1 MEPVTDTTQEILTDD
16 DRNDQNS
23 TTRGGNSEHVKMLL
37 LLLLGSVAAII
48 ALVSLKLDTPAW
60 EIEWFNEY
68 GIGANV
74 LNALDQLRNELA
86 VLGLVSLSCGLFL
99 VHSGRERRKQF
110 AANRNELA
118 PWMDGDDELI
128 ELDFTNDEDPDL
140 GIDILDSNVELSP
153 SVSISAKTGSGERT
167 GERFAPR
174 VARVGASSGFRG
186 RNDSAQLQIAT
197 DELTR
202 VKKELVNCR
211 QQLETAN
218 QAKSQFLANM
228 SHELRTPMNGIMGM
242 TDLLL
247 GGALSAREERFVN
260 SIAAS
265 SSSLLA
271 IINDLL
277 DFSKIESGILQLE
290 HGRFSVR
297 DCVEDVC
304 ASLASSAHSKNVE
317 LICYVD
323 SNVPAQMDGDPGRVR
338 QILHNLIAN
347 AIAFT
352 DEGEVVV
359 RLTRKQ
365 ERNGKSVYHCDVQDT
380 GVGISP
386 EMQIRL
392 FDSFTQAD
400 LSNTRGHGGLGMGLA
415 ITRELVSMMNG
426 DISFRS
432 RLGEGTRFSFTMEL
446 EDVAEGVGGP
456 MRRRS
461 LRGARV
467 LVVDDNETNR
477 TILYHQLSN
486 WGLVV
491 DTVESGKLALQAL
504 RKAHDAG
511 QSIDVLILDLHMPE
525 MDGIQLA
532 KEIQAEPD
540 FRHIQAIML
549 TSAILQLDGME
560 LRKLGIYKYVSKPA
574 RQSVL
579 HDSLASLMPHENSNR
594 LREVSEPL
602 VVPTKV
608 GARVLLVEDNPV
620 NQDVAMGMLEQ
631 LGCEVVLA
639 TNGKNAVDMS
649 NKEKYDIVLMDCQM
663 PTMDGYEATRRMKQ
677 DGSLNAPTPVVA
689 LTANAMAGDREKCLE
704 AGMDD
709 YVSKPVRTQVLSH
722 MIEKWVGLPGDGF
735 VAAEHSK
742 TPALESTGARED
754 DLHSRSLDTTPGLDA
769 LKVDKEPAP
778 APVSTASPDTLDES
792 NDGEQS
798 VSGSG
803 NGQVSETDSA
813 PSTGGLPA
821 SEPAADDVPSAV
833 AVSSANSSAAN
844 AAANAAAS
852 AVSAERVESDA
863 GTSVSAEGTGTEDEE
878 SAMASGSVINLK
890 AINTIRGLQRP
901 GKPDLLT
908 KVVGVYFDKTPEV
921 IDAMVAAMTEN
932 DHDAVAACAHSLKSS
947 SAYLGADSLSTRCR
961 KIEAAIKDGSV
972 DELAELVAGMRDE
985 YDLASAELG
994 GLIQAA

>member
-1 MEPVTDTTQEILTDD
+1 MEPVIDTTQELLTDD
-16 DRNDQNS
+16 DRGDQSIRARKNKP
-23 TTRGGNSEHVKMLL
+23 EHLKMLL
-37 LLLLGSVAAII
+37 LLLGCAAAII
-48 ALVSLKLDTPAW
+48 ALVSLKLQMPAW
-60 EIEWFNEY
+60 EIDWYVEG
-68 GIGANV
+68 GISVNV
-74 LNALDQLRNELA
+74 LNALDELRNELA

-99 VHSGRERRKQF
+99 LHAGRERRKRL
-110 AANRNELA
+110 AGARNELTS
-118 PWMDGDDELI
+118 WNDRGDEIID
-128 ELDFTNDEDPDL
+128 LDFTNDEESDF
-140 GIDILDSNVELSP
+140 GIDVIDSNDGLSAFATA
-153 SVSISAKTGSGERT
+153 SASANGAEQAAV
-167 GERFAPR
+167 RFAPGPLR
-174 VARVGASSGFRG
+174 VSSHARPRG
-186 RNDSAQLQIAT
+186 RNDGAQLQIAT

-265 SSSLLA
+265 SNSLLA

-352 DEGEVVV
+352 KEGEVVV
-359 RLTRKQ
+359 RLTRKL
-365 ERNGKSVYHCDVQDT
+365 ERKGKSVYHCDVQDT

-461 LRGARV
+461 LHGARV

-491 DTVESGKLALQAL
+491 ETVESGKLALQSL
-504 RKAHDAG
+504 RTAHDAG
-511 QSIDVLILDLHMPE
+511 QKIDVLILDLHMPE

-579 HDSLASLMPHENSNR
+579 HDSLASLMPHESGNR
-594 LREVSEPL
+594 MRDVPEPM
-602 VVPTKV
+602 VVPPSTV

-639 TNGKNAVDMS
+639 TNGKHAVDMS
-649 NKEKYDIVLMDCQM
+649 KMEKYDIVLMDCQM
-663 PTMDGYEATRRMKQ
+663 PTMDGYEATRRMKL

-689 LTANAMAGDREKCLE
+689 LTANAMDGDREKCLE

-722 MIEKWVGLPGDGF
+722 MIEKWVGLPSEKF
-735 VAAEHSK
+735 SATEHSK
-742 TPALESTGARED
+742 TPALQPTGDREI
-754 DLHSRSLDTTPGLDA
+754 DLHSSSLSMAPGLDT
-769 LKVDKEPAP
+769 LKQEQNPAQ
-778 APVSTASPDTLDES
+778 AEVSKASLDTLDEG
-792 NDGEQS
+792 NDDEQS
-798 VSGSG
+798 VAAEVAGP
-803 NGQVSETDSA
+803 VPETDSVQPVA
-813 PSTGGLPA
+813 DLPST
-821 SEPAADDVPSAV
+821 DV
-833 AVSSANSSAAN
+833 
-844 AAANAAAS
+844 AAAL
-852 AVSAERVESDA
+852 ED
-863 GTSVSAEGTGTEDEE
+863 TGTEDEE
-878 SAMASGSVINLK
+878 SATAPGSVINLK

-921 IDAMVAAMTEN
+921 IDAMVAAMTQN

-961 KIEAAIKDGSV
+961 KIEAAIKDGSQ
-972 DELAELVAGMRDE
+972 DELAELVAGMREE
-985 YDLASAELG
+985 YELASAELG
-994 GLIQAA
+994 GMIQAA

>member
-1 MEPVTDTTQEILTDD
+1 MEPVIDTTQELLTDGD
-16 DRNDQNS
+16 HSDQKIVA
-23 TTRGGNSEHVKMLL
+23 RKGNPEYFQMLL
-37 LLLLGSVAAII
+37 VLLGCAAAII
-48 ALVSLKLDTPAW
+48 VLVSLKLDTPGW
-60 EIEWFNEY
+60 EITWYDEN
-68 GIGANV
+68 GISANV
-74 LNALDQLRNELA
+74 LSALHQLHNELA
-86 VLGLVSLSCGLFL
+86 VLGLVGFSCGLFL
-99 VHSGRERRKQF
+99 LHSNLERRKQR
-110 AANRNELA
+110 AGSRNEIA
-118 PWMDGDDELI
+118 PWNNREDDLVEMDYR
-128 ELDFTNDEDPDL
+128 NDESADFGLDQ
-140 GIDILDSNVELSP
+140 LDS
-153 SVSISAKTGSGERT
+153 SAGLNTIAETGEQTDERDVRT
-167 GERFAPR
+167 G
-174 VARVGASSGFRG
+174 ARGDSYSGLRG
-186 RNDSAQLQIAT
+186 GNDKAQLQIAT

-265 SSSLLA
+265 SNSLLA

-304 ASLASSAHSKNVE
+304 ASLASTAHFKNIE

-323 SNVPAQMDGDPGRVR
+323 SNVPPQMDGDPGRVR
-338 QILHNLIAN
+338 QILQNLIAN

-352 DEGEVVV
+352 KEGEVVV
-359 RLTRKQ
+359 RLTRKH
-365 ERNGKSVYHCDVQDT
+365 EGKGKSVYHCDVQDT

-392 FDSFTQAD
+392 FDSFTQGD

-415 ITRELVSMMNG
+415 ITRQLVSMMNG

-446 EDVAEGVGGP
+446 ENVAEGVGGS

-461 LRGARV
+461 LHGARV

-477 TILYHQLSN
+477 TILFHQLSN

-491 DTVESGKLALQAL
+491 ETVESGELALQAL
-504 RKAHDAG
+504 RAAHDAE
-511 QSIDVLILDLHMPE
+511 QRIDVLILDLHMPE

-532 KEIQAEPD
+532 KKIQAEPD

-579 HDSLASLMPHENSNR
+579 HDSLASLMPHESGNR
-594 LREVSEPL
+594 MREAPEP
-602 VVPTKV
+602 VIVPSKV
-608 GARVLLVEDNPV
+608 GTRVLLVEDNPV

-649 NKEKYDIVLMDCQM
+649 NTEKYDIVLMDCQM
-663 PTMDGYEATRRMKQ
+663 PTMDGYEATRRMKR

-689 LTANAMAGDREKCLE
+689 LTANAMDGDREKCLE

-722 MIEKWVGLPGDGF
+722 MIEKWVGRSGEKF
-735 VAAEHSK
+735 NAAEHSK
-742 TPALESTGARED
+742 TPALQPTGARED
-754 DLHSRSLDTTPGLDA
+754 DLYSSSRNMAPGLDT
-769 LKVDKEPAP
+769 LKPEKSPAQAAVNVSKTIPNTLEESDGGEP
-778 APVSTASPDTLDES
+778 
-792 NDGEQS
+792 N
-798 VSGSG
+798 
-803 NGQVSETDSA
+803 
-813 PSTGGLPA
+813 LPA
-821 SEPAADDVPSAV
+821 DVA
-833 AVSSANSSAAN
+833 
-844 AAANAAAS
+844 
-852 AVSAERVESDA
+852 RV
-863 GTSVSAEGTGTEDEE
+863 
-878 SAMASGSVINLK
+878 GSW
-890 AINTIRGLQRP
+890 R
-901 GKPDLLT
+901 
-908 KVVGVYFDKTPEV
+908 
-921 IDAMVAAMTEN
+921 
-932 DHDAVAACAHSLKSS
+932 
-947 SAYLGADSLSTRCR
+947 
-961 KIEAAIKDGSV
+961 
-972 DELAELVAGMRDE
+972 
-985 YDLASAELG
+985 
-994 GLIQAA
+994 

>member
-1 MEPVTDTTQEILTDD
+1 MEPVTDTTQELLTDN
-16 DRNDQNS
+16 DRNDQNN
-23 TTRGGNSEHVKMLL
+23 TARKGNPGHVKMFL
-37 LLLLGSVAAII
+37 LLLLGCVAATI
-48 ALVSLKLDTPAW
+48 ALVSLKLDIPVWQITW
-60 EIEWFNEY
+60 YDET
-68 GIGANV
+68 GISANV
-74 LNALDQLRNELA
+74 LNALNQLRNQLA
-86 VLGLVSLSCGLFL
+86 VLGLVSLSCALFL
-99 VHSGRERRKQF
+99 LHSGRVRRRQI
-110 AANRNELA
+110 AGSSNELS
-118 PWMDGDDELI
+118 PWMNEGDELV
-128 ELDFTNDEDPDL
+128 ELDFTDDENPDFD
-140 GIDILDSNVELSP
+140 IDALDSSVGLSG
-153 SVSISAKTGSGERT
+153 SASISASSVERT
-167 GERFAPR
+167 EVRFAPR
-174 VARVGASSGFRG
+174 PARASSHSGFRS

-265 SSSLLA
+265 SNSLLA

-323 SNVPAQMDGDPGRVR
+323 SNVPSQMDGDPGRVR
-338 QILHNLIAN
+338 QILQNLISN

-352 DEGEVVV
+352 NEGEVVV

-365 ERNGKSVYHCDVQDT
+365 ERKGKSMYHCDVQDT

-415 ITRELVSMMNG
+415 ITRELVTMMNG

-461 LRGARV
+461 LHGARV

-491 DTVESGKLALQAL
+491 ETVESGKLALQML
-504 RKAHDAG
+504 RTAHDAG

-532 KEIQAEPD
+532 KQIQAEPD

-594 LREVSEPL
+594 MRGDAPEPV
-602 VVPTKV
+602 VVPSTV
-608 GARVLLVEDNPV
+608 GTRVLLVEDNPV

-649 NKEKYDIVLMDCQM
+649 NMEKYDIVLMDCQM

-677 DGSLNAPTPVVA
+677 NGSLNAPTPVVA

-722 MIEKWVGLPGDGF
+722 MIEKWVGHQGDRFIAG
-735 VAAEHSK
+735 EHSK
-742 TPALESTGARED
+742 TPALESTGARAED
-754 DLHSRSLDTTPGLDA
+754 LDNHRMIMEPGLDTVK
-769 LKVDKEPAP
+769 LDEEPPQATVP
-778 APVSTASPDTLDES
+778 TSSPDTSDAS
-792 NDGEQS
+792 DSGEQS
-798 VSGSG
+798 GAVSE
-803 NGQVSETDSA
+803 NEQVSETDSVRPA
-813 PSTGGLPA
+813 TGLPN
-821 SEPAADDVPSAV
+821 SDVAAEDMPSDVDE
-833 AVSSANSSAAN
+833 SS
-844 AAANAAAS
+844 AAS
-852 AVSAERVESDA
+852 AVSVERVELEA
-863 GTSVSAEGTGTEDEE
+863 GNSAAVDDTVTQDEE
-878 SAMASGSVINLK
+878 SATVSGSVINLK

-921 IDAMVAAMTEN
+921 IDAMVAAMAEN
-932 DHDAVAACAHSLKSS
+932 DLEAVSACAHSLKSS
-947 SAYLGADSLSTRCR
+947 SAYLGADSLSSRCR
-961 KIEAAIKDGSV
+961 KIESAIKDDSA
-972 DELAELVAGMRDE
+972 DELAELVAGMREE
-985 YDLASAELG
+985 YEQASAELG